1 MVMQVMFYTYIHIY
15 IYVNRMIPVPDM
27 LLGME
32 FLRISV
38 SSVSSTQAESIAAGC
53 FTLLRALEPTWR
65 WQSSPLKLY

>member
-1 MVMQVMFYTYIHIY
+1 
-15 IYVNRMIPVPDM
+15 MIRVPDM

>member
-1 MVMQVMFYTYIHIY
+1 MVMQVMFYKYIHIY
-15 IYVNRMIPVPDM
+15 ICEQSDPVPDM

>member
-1 MVMQVMFYTYIHIY
+1 MYVYIY
-15 IYVNRMIPVPDM
+15 IYIVNRMIPVPDM

-38 SSVSSTQAESIAAGC
+38 SSVSSTQAESIAADY

-65 WQSSPLKLY
+65 WQSSPLKLYWGYVTL